1 MKKLLTLLK
10 NEKTSLILIL
20 VGLVLIVFAII
31 TFLWLDIQ
39 FNADTKIKADKFGQF
54 GDFIGGFIGSI
65 WALAGVI
72 LFYIALTEQRED
84 IKTNQKNLTLQ
95 TKALEEQVRHFGLQ
109 TSELESSR
117 KIYEQQNKTLRLQQ
131 FESNFYSLLNIHLK
145 TKENLNKKSE
155 DLDFFKNTYDEF
167 KHEYNPADGID
178 SHHGKM
184 VKFYLEAYSKHR
196 GHLAHY
202 FKSFYRILKVID
214 SSGFEIKEKYFY
226 AKILRSFLSE
236 FEQLILYYNSHSVF
250 GTKAQPLILKY
261 NILKNTS
268 IFTKPHFDYYSTL
281 QSDDSLFPFSEY
293 LTRFLENHI
302 NNSREIDFNEDRIV
316 EKYDPF
322 NLLIGIYFDEQ
333 ISIKI
338 FCSKDLKS
346 HSINLSKEVF
356 NSFLLDTVF
365 ERIILNTYSNPE
377 NVTLKKFI
385 TDTEDEWIVGVTIET
400 ESSLIVNSDLF

>member
-1 MKKLLTLLK
+1 MKKLLKLLK

-20 VGLVLIVFAII
+20 VGIVLIVFAII
-31 TFLWLDIQ
+31 TFLWLDIR
-39 FNADTKIKADKFGQF
+39 FSADTKIKADKFGQF

-145 TKENLNKKSE
+145 TKENLNDKST

-167 KHEYNPADGID
+167 RQEYNPADGID
-178 SHHGKM
+178 SHHLKM
-184 VKFYLEAYSKHR
+184 VEFYLKTYGKYR

-214 SSGFEIKEKYFY
+214 SSGFEIKERYFY
-226 AKILRSFLSE
+226 AKILRSFLTE

-250 GTKAQPLILKY
+250 GTKSQPLILKY

-268 IFTKPHFDYYSTL
+268 IFTKPHFAYYSIK
-281 QSDDSLFPFSEY
+281 QSDDSLFLFSEY

-302 NNSREIDFNEDRIV
+302 KNSLEIDFDEDKIV
-316 EKYDPF
+316 EKYDLF
-322 NLLIGIYFDEQ
+322 NLMIGIYFNEQ

-346 HSINLSKEVF
+346 HSINLSKESF
-356 NSFLLDTVF
+356 NNFIHDIVF
-365 ERIILNTYSNPE
+365 ERIILNTYSNSE
-377 NVTLKKFI
+377 NVILKKFI
-385 TDTEDEWIVGVTIET
+385 TDTDDEWIIGVTIET
-400 ESSLIVNSDLF
+400 DSSLIVNSDLF